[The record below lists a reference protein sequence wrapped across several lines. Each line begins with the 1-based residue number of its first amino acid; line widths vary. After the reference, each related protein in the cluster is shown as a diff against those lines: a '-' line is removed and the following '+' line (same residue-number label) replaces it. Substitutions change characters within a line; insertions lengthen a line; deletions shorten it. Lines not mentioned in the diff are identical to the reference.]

1 MKSSNQ
7 PVRRRVL
14 TLKNKHMT
22 PKQLVGIGGAF
33 LVGLLV
39 GVYALQ
45 FAQDKNLVPFI
56 AQPKE
61 RVEREY
67 PFDQALLENP
77 LLVTWGANVEGI
89 LTQVNEDTIVVEG
102 PDAKL
107 VLAIQEGYT
116 SFYPET
122 ISEEGEATL
131 GSQVPLSE
139 VETGTRVRGF
149 ASFGEGLEI
158 GNADGLAGGF
168 ILLGGAQ

>member
-1 MKSSNQ
+1 
-7 PVRRRVL
+7 
-14 TLKNKHMT
+14 MT
-22 PKQLVGIGGAF
+22 PKQLLSIGGAF

-39 GVYALQ
+39 GVYVLQ

-56 AQPKE
+56 AQSNDS
-61 RVEREY
+61 VEREY

-89 LTQVNEDTIVVEG
+89 LTQVNKDTIVVEG

-131 GSQVPLSE
+131 GEQVSPDE

-149 ASFGEGLEI
+149 ASFDETFTPEDS
-158 GNADGLAGGF
+158 DGVAGGF
-168 ILLGGAQ
+168 ILLTEAQ